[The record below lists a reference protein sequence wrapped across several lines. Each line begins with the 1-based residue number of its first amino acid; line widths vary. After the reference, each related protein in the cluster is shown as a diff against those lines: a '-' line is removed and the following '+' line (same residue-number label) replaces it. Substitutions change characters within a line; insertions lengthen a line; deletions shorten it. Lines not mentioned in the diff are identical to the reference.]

1 MVISVASSLRCVG
14 IRLSYPIIYYPLKST
29 IYLRLAVKLGQLI
42 GTVGIAV
49 AVYALRSVRQFVGGR
64 KRVCVLVLSEN
75 ITAVVVFKGRGKV
88 QLSVVLTNQTVQVV
102 VGITNLKSAEFVL

>member
-1 MVISVASSLRCVG
+1 M
-14 IRLSYPIIYYPLKST
+14 
-29 IYLRLAVKLGQLI
+29 
-42 GTVGIAV
+42 
-49 AVYALRSVRQFVGGR
+49 
-64 KRVCVLVLSEN
+64 LSEN